1 MSKTTTKIFK
11 PGSAVYHTRLKQKG
25 TFIAYDTRSDEDAVI
40 DFIDPV
46 WGSKE
51 SKVVSLKWLVPVMD

>member
-11 PGSAVYHTRLKQKG
+11 PGDDVYHTRLQQFG

-51 SKVVSLKWLVPVMD
+51 SKVVSLNWLILVID